1 VSAGIH
7 LTEVTG
13 PIDDAI
19 EAFRQFA
26 EANRFA
32 PEDLIGRLISA
43 RSRAERAGIALHL
56 AEKFV
61 GLATTAPIDPG
72 TTVVG
77 RDLIEAI
84 RRAKGMPCVL
94 VHYQNL
100 ARDTAVTHYQGMA
113 RDALAQGG
121 VA

>member
-1 VSAGIH
+1 VSGGIH

-13 PIDDAI
+13 PIDEAI
-19 EAFRQFA
+19 EAFRQCA
-26 EANRFA
+26 EATQFA
-32 PEDLIGRLISA
+32 PEDLISRLIQA

-72 TTVVG
+72 TTLVG
-77 RDLIEAI
+77 RDLINAI
-84 RRAKGMPCVL
+84 HRAKGVPCVL

-100 ARDTAVTHYQGMA
+100 AREAAGATA
-113 RDALAQGG
+113 
-121 VA
+121 

>member
-13 PIDDAI
+13 PIDEAI
-19 EAFRQFA
+19 EHLRIGTEKSYFDAD
-26 EANRFA
+26 
-32 PEDLIGRLISA
+32 DLIAKLISA

-77 RDLIEAI
+77 RDLLRAIE
-84 RRAKGMPCVL
+84 RAKGSPCVL

-100 ARDTAVTHYQGMA
+100 AREAQAA
-113 RDALAQGG
+113 RA
-121 VA
+121 